1 MVVRSAGQL
10 TGRYPAKVT
19 VGYAKYA
26 RRASCSPSFCSSAAN
41 AANVALISGESL
53 LSVLLGPSL
62 VPCTP
67 MISAAGQPAEAAAG
81 VSVAGPAGAAVVLS
95 VSPAAMSGTRNIARW
110 VRYPDPT
117 ARPPRSAP
125 ITAMPLLWAI
135 GAGRR

>member
-81 VSVAGPAGAAVVLS
+81 MSVAGPARA
-95 VSPAAMSGTRNIARW
+95 
-110 VRYPDPT
+110 
-117 ARPPRSAP
+117 ARPPGARAAP
-125 ITAMPLLWAI
+125 PRRVRELSRR
-135 GAGRR
+135 AGLSEP

>member
-81 VSVAGPAGAAVVLS
+81 RRVAGPGVPRGVVGGAAR
-95 VSPAAMSGTRNIARW
+95 A
-110 VRYPDPT
+110 
-117 ARPPRSAP
+117 
-125 ITAMPLLWAI
+125 
-135 GAGRR
+135 